1 MKAFIICLCLLL
13 AAGESVFAGGKKNK
27 SGKSSKNSSSTP
39 TDAQPVTPADTQPV
53 QEPTT
58 APAPEPTPAAPPV
71 VDPVL
76 AATQRNIGEL
86 RADFAVLNA
95 CTNDT
100 PPADRKISLLNNLKA
115 AAQGTPPPEDSINKL
130 ADHLLTA
137 TLGRKQMQAQQL
149 PLARY
154 VHAAFNGSHLK
165 EAQQKMICDEVKNI
179 LTECGVAT
187 NDAVA
192 IVGDLRKIAGETQ

>member
-1 MKAFIICLCLLL
+1 MKSFIICLCLLL

-27 SGKSSKNSSSTP
+27 SGKSSKNSSTP
-39 TDAQPVTPADTQPV
+39 TETQPATPADTQPV

-71 VDPVL
+71 DPVL
-76 AATQRNIGEL
+76 AATQHNIAEL

-100 PPADRKISLLNNLKA
+100 PPAERKTSLLNNLKA
-115 AAQGTPPPEDSINKL
+115 AAQGTTPPEDSIHQL

-137 TLGRKQMQAQQL
+137 TLGRKQMQGQQL
-149 PLARY
+149 SLARY
-154 VHAAFNGSHLK
+154 IHASFNGSHLK
-165 EAQQKMICDEVKNI
+165 EAQQKMIFDAVKNI
-179 LTECGVAT
+179 FTDSGVPAG
-187 NDAVA
+187 DAGA